1 MSDTILR
8 HMTMLS
14 LIPGH
19 PVKITAGQL
28 HDKLKAQGFEIHAR
42 SIERDLHKLSNTFA
56 LLSDEGKPAGW
67 SWRDRKTRMTF
78 PPMNT
83 ETALTFE
90 LLSRYLAPVLP
101 RSMLTLLEPDFEH
114 ARQVLDD
121 LRSAPLGRWSKR
133 IAVLP
138 FGQQLLPPEVKPDV
152 SAVVYDAL
160 LQGKRF
166 EADYRSVN
174 ADGPKRRVFNPLG
187 LVYREGVLYLVAT
200 LWDYPNPLHFALQ
213 RMSKAQPLQEAAIS
227 PEGFDFER
235 YIRDEKAFD
244 YPVGRDI
251 KLELIVEEWLAR
263 HLEES
268 RLSAEQQIS
277 PIRGRNEFRVTAHV
291 ADTDQLFWWLRSLG
305 PSVEVTKP
313 AALRRKMTEQMRE
326 LQRMYG

>member
-19 PVKITAGQL
+19 PVKITATQL
-28 HDKLKAQGFEIHAR
+28 HDKLQAQGFKIHAR
-42 SIERDLHKLSNTFA
+42 SIERDLHKLSGWFA

-67 SWRDRKTRMTF
+67 SWQERKTRMTF

-101 RSMLTLLEPDFEH
+101 RSMLTLLEPDFAH

-138 FGQQLLPPEVKPDV
+138 FGQQLLPPEVSADV

-160 LQGKRF
+160 LQGTRF

-174 ADGPKRRVFNPLG
+174 ADSAKRRVFNPLG
-187 LVYREGVLYLVAT
+187 LVYREGVIYLVAS

-213 RMSKAQPLQEAAIS
+213 RMSKAQSLDEAAVA

-251 KLELIVEEWLAR
+251 KLELVVEEWLAR
-263 HLEES
+263 HLQEC
-268 RLSAEQQIS
+268 RLAKEQTITPIS
-277 PIRGRNEFRVTAHV
+277 GRNEFRVTASV
-291 ADTDQLFWWLRSLG
+291 TDTDQLFWWLRSLG

-313 AALRRKMTEQMRE
+313 AALRRKMSEQMRE
-326 LQRMYG
+326 LHRMYG